1 MTTGYHH
8 GNLRTVIL
16 DRARAIIA
24 QRGVDA
30 LSLRA
35 VSTEVGVSHAAP
47 RHHFASRQ
55 ALLTAIAAQG
65 FTDLAEAIEQA
76 QGSDKSF
83 LSTGLAYLR
92 FALDQPAAF
101 EVMFTPTLLD
111 RDDPE
116 LVAASARAL
125 GHLQAG
131 AADAGSDA
139 DATALAAW
147 SLIHGFAQLA
157 RSGSLAHA
165 GYAPD
170 GTTTE
175 GFLRLAGRAASL
187 LRGGGATP

>member
-8 GNLRTVIL
+8 GNLRAAIL
-16 DRARAIIA
+16 QRARTIISEE
-24 QRGVDA
+24 GVDA

-35 VSTEVGVSHAAP
+35 VSTQLGVSHAAP

-55 ALLTAIAAQG
+55 ALLTAIATEG
-65 FTDLAEAIEQA
+65 FTDLAEAIERAQA
-76 QGSDKSF
+76 SDGSF
-83 LSTGLAYLR
+83 LATGLAYLR

-111 RDDPE
+111 QGDPD

-131 AADAGSDA
+131 AADHGTDA

-157 RSGSLAHA
+157 RSGSLAQA
-165 GYAPD
+165 GYAPE
-170 GTTTE
+170 GTTSE
-175 GFLRLAGRAASL
+175 DLIALAGRAASL
-187 LRGGGATP
+187 LRGGGEAP